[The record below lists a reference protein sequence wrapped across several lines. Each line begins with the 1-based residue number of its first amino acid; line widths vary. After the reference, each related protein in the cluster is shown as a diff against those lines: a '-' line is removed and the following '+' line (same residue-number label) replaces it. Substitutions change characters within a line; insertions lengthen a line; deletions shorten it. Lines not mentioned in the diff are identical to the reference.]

1 MAEQPS
7 YSTTKNGKRLIYI
20 DGVGWR
26 YATEHRMTRWPLWK
40 DSRKPG
46 TYMIT
51 LNINGSQKLLGTL
64 AGSSAAIYG
73 WMKEHPEEVKAAS
86 ADAYYYRHAL
96 LGTGAMPF
104 VLKPVVETTGHKE
117 QASDKAPASYMQ
129 ASYMQASY
137 KAHDSYKAPTS
148 YMQAS
153 YKVPDSYKATTSYKQ
168 ASYKAPDSYKATTS
182 YKQPSSCGGVSTPS
196 AKSRTHFPLPALSQ
210 PGAPHIE
217 LSTLGIKVKESLER
231 MPQVE
236 PKRELV
242 CYSRRP
248 THIHFIRAVRGE
260 LSRPIGTII
269 RSFMGATSRS
279 LHMLKAEGKIQWNS
293 AAASIAR
300 KASTEKPSLWQPG
313 YCIGICHT
321 EQKLHTRIGYVIEN
335 PFFGILETERHD
347 FMKRTMMLT
356 IKGRRYS
363 GYGNMLLLKEPDR
376 LQVFC
381 HRNHP
386 VTHEPY
392 HLTQDFR
399 EEKQAILN
407 AASDGVVI
415 ITPGISPGEAD
426 IMWSVLQNGGYVIN
440 IQQEEIPISDKWH
453 PEKERRIY
461 CSQGQMLV
469 LSVHDLP
476 HQTFYDCMGQ
486 EIPMT
491 TSYARFHLLNFVAE
505 ELCQEGIENECGLCI

>member
-64 AGSSAAIYG
+64 AGSSAAIYS
-73 WMKEHPEEVKAAS
+73 WMKEHHEEVKAAS
-86 ADAYYYRHAL
+86 DDAYYYRHAL

-117 QASDKAPASYMQ
+117 QASDKAPTSDKEQ
-129 ASYMQASY
+129 ASDRQAS
-137 KAHDSYKAPTS
+137 D
-148 YMQAS
+148 
-153 YKVPDSYKATTSYKQ
+153 KQ
-168 ASYKAPDSYKATTS
+168 A
-182 YKQPSSCGGVSTPS
+182 SCGGVSTPS

-217 LSTLGIKVKESLER
+217 LSPLGIKVKESLER

-236 PKRELV
+236 PKIELV
-242 CYSRRP
+242 CYSIMP
-248 THIHFIRAVRGE
+248 NHIHFIIAVRGE

-321 EQKLHTRIGYVIEN
+321 EQKLHTRIGYVMEN

-415 ITPGISPGEAD
+415 VTPGISQGEAD

-440 IQQEEIPISDKWH
+440 IQQEEIHISDKWH
-453 PEKERRIY
+453 PEKERRIF

>member
-117 QASDKAPASYMQ
+117 QAS
-129 ASYMQASY
+129 Y
-137 KAHDSYKAPTS
+137 KASDSYKAPTS
-148 YMQAS
+148 Y
-153 YKVPDSYKATTSYKQ
+153 
-168 ASYKAPDSYKATTS
+168 
-182 YKQPSSCGGVSTPS
+182 KQPSSFGGVSTPS

-210 PGAPHIE
+210 PCAPHIE
-217 LSTLGIKVKESLER
+217 LSPLGIKVKESLER

-236 PKRELV
+236 PKIELV
-242 CYSRRP
+242 CYTIMP
-248 THIHFIRAVRGE
+248 NHIHFIIAVRGE

-321 EQKLHTRIGYVIEN
+321 EQKLHTRIGYVMEN

-407 AASDGVVI
+407 AVADGVVI
-415 ITPGISPGEAD
+415 VTPGISPGESD

-486 EIPMT
+486 EIPMN

>member
-117 QASDKAPASYMQ
+117 QASDKAPTSYMQ
-129 ASYMQASY
+129 A
-137 KAHDSYKAPTS
+137 SYKAPTS

-153 YKVPDSYKATTSYKQ
+153 DMQT
-168 ASYKAPDSYKATTS
+168 SYKAPTS

-217 LSTLGIKVKESLER
+217 LSPLGIKVKESLER

-236 PKRELV
+236 PKIELV
-242 CYSRRP
+242 CYSIMP
-248 THIHFIRAVRGE
+248 NHIHFIIAVRGE
-260 LSRPIGTII
+260 LNRPIGTII

-347 FMKRTMMLT
+347 FIKRTMMLT

-392 HLTQDFR
+392 HLTQDFW

-407 AASDGVVI
+407 AAADGVVI
-415 ITPGISPGEAD
+415 VTPGISPGEAD
-426 IMWSVLQNGGYVIN
+426 IMWSVLQNGGNVIN

>member
-7 YSTTKNGKRLIYI
+7 YTTTKNGKRLIYI

-117 QASDKAPASYMQ
+117 QAS
-129 ASYMQASY
+129 
-137 KAHDSYKAPTS
+137 YKAPTS
-148 YMQAS
+148 YMQ
-153 YKVPDSYKATTSYKQ
+153 
-168 ASYKAPDSYKATTS
+168 
-182 YKQPSSCGGVSTPS
+182 PS

-217 LSTLGIKVKESLER
+217 LSPLGIKVKESLER

-236 PKRELV
+236 PKIELV
-242 CYSRRP
+242 CYSIMP
-248 THIHFIRAVRGE
+248 NHIHFIIAVRGE

-279 LHMLKAEGKIQWNS
+279 LHMLRTEGKIQWNS

-335 PFFGILETERHD
+335 PFFGILEAERHD

-363 GYGNMLLLKEPDR
+363 GYGNMLLLKEPER

-407 AASDGVVI
+407 AAADGVVI

>member
-26 YATEHRMTRWPLWK
+26 YATEHRMTHWPLWK

-104 VLKPVVETTGHKE
+104 VLKPVVETTDHKE
-117 QASDKAPASYMQ
+117 QASDKAP
-129 ASYMQASY
+129 
-137 KAHDSYKAPTS
+137 TS

-153 YKVPDSYKATTSYKQ
+153 DMQT
-168 ASYKAPDSYKATTS
+168 SYKAPTS

-217 LSTLGIKVKESLER
+217 LSPLGIKVKESLER

-236 PKRELV
+236 PKIELV
-242 CYSRRP
+242 CYSIMP
-248 THIHFIRAVRGE
+248 NHIHFIIAVRGE
-260 LSRPIGTII
+260 LNRPIGTII

-335 PFFGILETERHD
+335 PFFGILENERHD

-392 HLTQDFR
+392 HLTQDFW

-407 AASDGVVI
+407 AAADGVVI
-415 ITPGISPGEAD
+415 VTPGISPGEAD
-426 IMWSVLQNGGYVIN
+426 IMWSVLQNGGNVIN

>member
-1 MAEQPS
+1 
-7 YSTTKNGKRLIYI
+7 
-20 DGVGWR
+20 
-26 YATEHRMTRWPLWK
+26 MTRWPLWK

-117 QASDKAPASYMQ
+117 QASDKKQ
-129 ASYMQASY
+129 ARYMQASY
-137 KAHDSYKAPTS
+137 KAHDSY
-148 YMQAS
+148 M
-153 YKVPDSYKATTSYKQ
+153 Q
-168 ASYKAPDSYKATTS
+168 ASYKAPDSYKAPTS

-217 LSTLGIKVKESLER
+217 LSPLGIKVKESLER

-236 PKRELV
+236 PKIELV
-242 CYSRRP
+242 CYSIMP
-248 THIHFIRAVRGE
+248 NHIHFIIAVRGE

-279 LHMLKAEGKIQWNS
+279 LHMLKAEGKIQWNT

-321 EQKLHTRIGYVIEN
+321 EQKLHTRIGYVMEN

-407 AASDGVVI
+407 AAADGVVI
-415 ITPGISPGEAD
+415 VTPGISPGEAD

>member
-104 VLKPVVETTGHKE
+104 VLKPVVETTDHKE
-117 QASDKAPASYMQ
+117 QASDKAP
-129 ASYMQASY
+129 
-137 KAHDSYKAPTS
+137 TS

-153 YKVPDSYKATTSYKQ
+153 DMQT
-168 ASYKAPDSYKATTS
+168 SYKAPTS

-217 LSTLGIKVKESLER
+217 LSPLGIKVKESLER

-236 PKRELV
+236 PKIELV
-242 CYSRRP
+242 CYSIMP
-248 THIHFIRAVRGE
+248 NHIHFIIAVRGE
-260 LSRPIGTII
+260 LNRPIGTII

-321 EQKLHTRIGYVIEN
+321 EKKLHTRIGYVIEN

-392 HLTQDFR
+392 HLTQDFW

-407 AASDGVVI
+407 AAADGVVI
-415 ITPGISPGEAD
+415 VTPGISPGEAD
-426 IMWSVLQNGGYVIN
+426 IMWSVLQNGGFVIN

>member
-104 VLKPVVETTGHKE
+104 VLKPVVETTDHKE
-117 QASDKAPASYMQ
+117 QASDKAPTSYMQ
-129 ASYMQASY
+129 A
-137 KAHDSYKAPTS
+137 SYKAPTS

-153 YKVPDSYKATTSYKQ
+153 DMQT
-168 ASYKAPDSYKATTS
+168 SYKAPTS

-217 LSTLGIKVKESLER
+217 LSPLGIKVKESLER

-236 PKRELV
+236 PKIELV
-242 CYSRRP
+242 CYSIMP
-248 THIHFIRAVRGE
+248 NHIHFIIAVRGE
-260 LSRPIGTII
+260 LNRPIGTII

-335 PFFGILETERHD
+335 PFFGTLETERHD

-392 HLTQDFR
+392 HLTQDFW

-415 ITPGISPGEAD
+415 VTPGISPGEAD
-426 IMWSVLQNGGYVIN
+426 IMWSVLQNGSNVIN

>member
-104 VLKPVVETTGHKE
+104 VLKPVVETTDHKE
-117 QASDKAPASYMQ
+117 QASDKAP
-129 ASYMQASY
+129 
-137 KAHDSYKAPTS
+137 TS

-153 YKVPDSYKATTSYKQ
+153 D
-168 ASYKAPDSYKATTS
+168 KAPDSYKAPTS

-217 LSTLGIKVKESLER
+217 LSPLGIKVKESLER

-236 PKRELV
+236 PKIELV
-242 CYSRRP
+242 CYSIMP
-248 THIHFIRAVRGE
+248 NHIHFIIAVRGE
-260 LSRPIGTII
+260 LNRPIGTII

-407 AASDGVVI
+407 AAADGVVI
-415 ITPGISPGEAD
+415 VTPGISPGEAD
-426 IMWSVLQNGGYVIN
+426 IMWSVLQNGGFVIN

>member
-117 QASDKAPASYMQ
+117 QASYKAPA
-129 ASYMQASY
+129 
-137 KAHDSYKAPTS
+137 S

-153 YKVPDSYKATTSYKQ
+153 YKVPDSYKAP
-168 ASYKAPDSYKATTS
+168 AS

-217 LSTLGIKVKESLER
+217 LSPLGIKVKESLER

-236 PKRELV
+236 PKIELV
-242 CYSRRP
+242 CYSIMP
-248 THIHFIRAVRGE
+248 NHIHFIIAVRGE

-300 KASTEKPSLWQPG
+300 KASAEKPSLWQPG

-407 AASDGVVI
+407 AAADGVVI

>member
-7 YSTTKNGKRLIYI
+7 YSTTKNGKRLFYI
-20 DGVGWR
+20 EGVGWR

-117 QASDKAPASYMQ
+117 
-129 ASYMQASY
+129 
-137 KAHDSYKAPTS
+137 
-148 YMQAS
+148 
-153 YKVPDSYKATTSYKQ
+153 
-168 ASYKAPDSYKATTS
+168 
-182 YKQPSSCGGVSTPS
+182 PS

-217 LSTLGIKVKESLER
+217 LSPLGIKVKESLER

-236 PKRELV
+236 PKIELV
-242 CYSRRP
+242 CYSIMP
-248 THIHFIRAVRGE
+248 NHIHFIIAVRVE

-279 LHMLKAEGKIQWNS
+279 LHMLKAESKIQWNS

-363 GYGNMLLLKEPDR
+363 GYGNMLLQKEPDR

-381 HRNHP
+381 HRNHT

-407 AASDGVVI
+407 AAADGVVI

-453 PEKERRIY
+453 PEKERHIY

-469 LSVHDLP
+469 LSVHNLP

-491 TSYARFHLLNFVAE
+491 TSYARFHLLNFIAE

>member
-117 QASDKAPASYMQ
+117 QASDKKQ

-137 KAHDSYKAPTS
+137 KAPDSDKAP
-148 YMQAS
+148 
-153 YKVPDSYKATTSYKQ
+153 
-168 ASYKAPDSYKATTS
+168 TS

-217 LSTLGIKVKESLER
+217 LSPLGIKVKESLER

-236 PKRELV
+236 PKIELV
-242 CYSRRP
+242 CYSIMP
-248 THIHFIRAVRGE
+248 NHIHFIIAVRGE
-260 LSRPIGTII
+260 LNRPIGTII

-293 AAASIAR
+293 AAANIAR

-392 HLTQDFR
+392 HLTQDFM

-415 ITPGISPGEAD
+415 VTPGISPGEAD
-426 IMWSVLQNGGYVIN
+426 IMWSVLQNGGNVIN

>member
-1 MAEQPS
+1 MAEQSS

-51 LNINGSQKLLGTL
+51 LNINGSQKLLSTL

-73 WMKEHPEEVKAAS
+73 WMKEHPKEVKAAS

-117 QASDKAPASYMQ
+117 QAS
-129 ASYMQASY
+129 
-137 KAHDSYKAPTS
+137 
-148 YMQAS
+148 
-153 YKVPDSYKATTSYKQ
+153 
-168 ASYKAPDSYKATTS
+168 YKAPDSYKAPTS

-217 LSTLGIKVKESLER
+217 LSPLGIKVKESLER

-236 PKRELV
+236 PKIELV
-242 CYSRRP
+242 CYSIMP
-248 THIHFIRAVRGE
+248 NHIHFIIAVRGE

-279 LHMLKAEGKIQWNS
+279 LHMLRTEGKIQWNS

-407 AASDGVVI
+407 AAADGVVI

-505 ELCQEGIENECGLCI
+505 ELCQRHRE

>member
-104 VLKPVVETTGHKE
+104 VLKPVVETTDHKE
-117 QASDKAPASYMQ
+117 QASDKAP
-129 ASYMQASY
+129 
-137 KAHDSYKAPTS
+137 TS

-153 YKVPDSYKATTSYKQ
+153 D
-168 ASYKAPDSYKATTS
+168 KAPDSYKAPTS

-217 LSTLGIKVKESLER
+217 LSPLGIKVKESLER

-236 PKRELV
+236 PKIELV
-242 CYSRRP
+242 CYSIMP
-248 THIHFIRAVRGE
+248 NHIHFIIAVRGE
-260 LSRPIGTII
+260 LNRPIGTII

-313 YCIGICHT
+313 YCIGIFHT

-407 AASDGVVI
+407 AAADGVVI
-415 ITPGISPGEAD
+415 VTPGISPGEAD
-426 IMWSVLQNGGYVIN
+426 IMWSVIQNGGNVIN
-440 IQQEEIPISDKWH
+440 IQQEEIPINDKWH

>member
-64 AGSSAAIYG
+64 AGSSAAIYS

-117 QASDKAPASYMQ
+117 QASDKAPTSDKEQ
-129 ASYMQASY
+129 ASDRQAS
-137 KAHDSYKAPTS
+137 D
-148 YMQAS
+148 
-153 YKVPDSYKATTSYKQ
+153 KQ
-168 ASYKAPDSYKATTS
+168 A
-182 YKQPSSCGGVSTPS
+182 SCGGVSTPS

-217 LSTLGIKVKESLER
+217 LSPLGIKVKESLER

-236 PKRELV
+236 PKIELV
-242 CYSRRP
+242 CYSIMP
-248 THIHFIRAVRGE
+248 NHIHFIIAVRGE

-279 LHMLKAEGKIQWNS
+279 LHMLRTEGKIQWNS

-415 ITPGISPGEAD
+415 VTPGISPGEAD
-426 IMWSVLQNGGYVIN
+426 IMWSVLQNGGNVIN

>member
-117 QASDKAPASYMQ
+117 QASDKAP
-129 ASYMQASY
+129 
-137 KAHDSYKAPTS
+137 DSYKAP
-148 YMQAS
+148 
-153 YKVPDSYKATTSYKQ
+153 
-168 ASYKAPDSYKATTS
+168 TS

-217 LSTLGIKVKESLER
+217 LSPLGIKVKESLER

-236 PKRELV
+236 PKIELV
-242 CYSRRP
+242 CYSIMP
-248 THIHFIRAVRGE
+248 NHIHFIIAVRGE

-300 KASTEKPSLWQPG
+300 KASTEKPSLWLPG

-321 EQKLHTRIGYVIEN
+321 EQKLHTRIGYVMEN
-335 PFFGILETERHD
+335 PFFGILETERHY

-415 ITPGISPGEAD
+415 VTPGISPGEAD
-426 IMWSVLQNGGYVIN
+426 IMWSVLQNGGNVIN
-440 IQQEEIPISDKWH
+440 LQQEEIPISDKWH

>member
-64 AGSSAAIYG
+64 AGSCAAIYG

-137 KAHDSYKAPTS
+137 KAP
-148 YMQAS
+148 
-153 YKVPDSYKATTSYKQ
+153 
-168 ASYKAPDSYKATTS
+168 TS

-217 LSTLGIKVKESLER
+217 LSPLGIKVKESLER

-236 PKRELV
+236 PKIELV
-242 CYSRRP
+242 CYSIMP
-248 THIHFIRAVRGE
+248 NHIHFIIAVRGE

-293 AAASIAR
+293 AAANIAR

-321 EQKLHTRIGYVIEN
+321 EQKLHTRIGYVMEN

-415 ITPGISPGEAD
+415 VTPGISPGEAD
-426 IMWSVLQNGGYVIN
+426 IMWSVLQNGGNVIN

>member
-117 QASDKAPASYMQ
+117 QAS
-129 ASYMQASY
+129 
-137 KAHDSYKAPTS
+137 
-148 YMQAS
+148 
-153 YKVPDSYKATTSYKQ
+153 
-168 ASYKAPDSYKATTS
+168 YKAPDSYKAPTS

-217 LSTLGIKVKESLER
+217 LSPLGIKVKESLER

-236 PKRELV
+236 PKIELV
-242 CYSRRP
+242 CYSIMP
-248 THIHFIRAVRGE
+248 NHIHFIIAVRGE

-407 AASDGVVI
+407 AAADGVVI
-415 ITPGISPGEAD
+415 VTPGISPGEAD

>member
-117 QASDKAPASYMQ
+117 QASDKKQ

-137 KAHDSYKAPTS
+137 KAPDRDKAP
-148 YMQAS
+148 
-153 YKVPDSYKATTSYKQ
+153 
-168 ASYKAPDSYKATTS
+168 TS

-217 LSTLGIKVKESLER
+217 LSQLGIKVKESLER

-236 PKRELV
+236 PKIELV
-242 CYSRRP
+242 CYSIMP
-248 THIHFIRAVRGE
+248 NHIHFIIAVRGE

-279 LHMLKAEGKIQWNS
+279 LHMLRTEGKIQWNS

-407 AASDGVVI
+407 AAADGVVI
-415 ITPGISPGEAD
+415 VTPGISPGEAD

>member
-117 QASDKAPASYMQ
+117 QASDKAP
-129 ASYMQASY
+129 
-137 KAHDSYKAPTS
+137 TS

-153 YKVPDSYKATTSYKQ
+153 D
-168 ASYKAPDSYKATTS
+168 KAPDSYKAPTS

-217 LSTLGIKVKESLER
+217 LSPLGIKVKESLER

-236 PKRELV
+236 PKIELV
-242 CYSRRP
+242 CYSIMP
-248 THIHFIRAVRGE
+248 NHIHFIIAVRGE
-260 LSRPIGTII
+260 LNRPIGTII

-335 PFFGILETERHD
+335 PFFGILENERHD

-399 EEKQAILN
+399 EEKQAILY
-407 AASDGVVI
+407 AAADGVVI
-415 ITPGISPGEAD
+415 VTPGISPGEAD
-426 IMWSVLQNGGYVIN
+426 IMWSVLQNGGNVIN

>member
-51 LNINGSQKLLGTL
+51 LNINGRQKLLGTL

-117 QASDKAPASYMQ
+117 QAS
-129 ASYMQASY
+129 
-137 KAHDSYKAPTS
+137 
-148 YMQAS
+148 
-153 YKVPDSYKATTSYKQ
+153 
-168 ASYKAPDSYKATTS
+168 YKAPDSYKATTS

-210 PGAPHIE
+210 PCAPHIE
-217 LSTLGIKVKESLER
+217 LSPLGIKVKESLER

-236 PKRELV
+236 PKIELV
-242 CYSRRP
+242 CYSIMP
-248 THIHFIRAVRGE
+248 NHIHFIIAVRGE

-293 AAASIAR
+293 AAANIAR

-321 EQKLHTRIGYVIEN
+321 EQKLHTRIGYVMEN

-407 AASDGVVI
+407 AAADGVVI
-415 ITPGISPGEAD
+415 VTPGISPGEAD

>member
-117 QASDKAPASYMQ
+117 QAS
-129 ASYMQASY
+129 
-137 KAHDSYKAPTS
+137 YKAPTS

-153 YKVPDSYKATTSYKQ
+153 YKQT
-168 ASYKAPDSYKATTS
+168 
-182 YKQPSSCGGVSTPS
+182 SSCGGVSTPS

-217 LSTLGIKVKESLER
+217 LSLLGLKVKESLER

-236 PKRELV
+236 PKIELV
-242 CYSRRP
+242 CYSIMP
-248 THIHFIRAVRGE
+248 NHIHFIIAVRGE
-260 LSRPIGTII
+260 LRRPIGTVI

-279 LHMLKAEGKIQWNS
+279 LHMLNAEGKILWNS
-293 AAASIAR
+293 AAACIAR

-335 PFFGILETERHD
+335 PFFGILETECHD

-407 AASDGVVI
+407 AAADGVVI

>member
-104 VLKPVVETTGHKE
+104 VLKPVVETTDHKE
-117 QASDKAPASYMQ
+117 QASDKAP
-129 ASYMQASY
+129 
-137 KAHDSYKAPTS
+137 TS

-153 YKVPDSYKATTSYKQ
+153 DMQT
-168 ASYKAPDSYKATTS
+168 SYKAPTS

-217 LSTLGIKVKESLER
+217 LSPLGIKVKESLER

-236 PKRELV
+236 PKIELV
-242 CYSRRP
+242 CYSIMP
-248 THIHFIRAVRGE
+248 NHIHFIIAVRGE
-260 LSRPIGTII
+260 LNRPIGTII

-392 HLTQDFR
+392 HLTQDFW

-407 AASDGVVI
+407 AAADGVVI
-415 ITPGISPGEAD
+415 VTPGISPGEAD
-426 IMWSVLQNGGYVIN
+426 IMWSVLQNGGFVIN

>member
-117 QASDKAPASYMQ
+117 QASDMQ
-129 ASYMQASY
+129 ASDMQAS
-137 KAHDSYKAPTS
+137 DKAPTS

-153 YKVPDSYKATTSYKQ
+153 DMQT
-168 ASYKAPDSYKATTS
+168 SYKAPTS

-217 LSTLGIKVKESLER
+217 LSPLGIKVKESLER

-236 PKRELV
+236 PKIELV
-242 CYSRRP
+242 CYSIMP
-248 THIHFIRAVRGE
+248 NHIHFIIAVRGE
-260 LSRPIGTII
+260 LNRPIGTII

-335 PFFGILETERHD
+335 PFFGILENERHD

-392 HLTQDFR
+392 HLTQDFW

-415 ITPGISPGEAD
+415 VTPGISPGEAD
-426 IMWSVLQNGGYVIN
+426 IMWSVLQNGGNVIN
-440 IQQEEIPISDKWH
+440 IQQEEIPINDKWH

>member
-64 AGSSAAIYG
+64 AGSSAAIYD

-117 QASDKAPASYMQ
+117 QAS
-129 ASYMQASY
+129 
-137 KAHDSYKAPTS
+137 
-148 YMQAS
+148 
-153 YKVPDSYKATTSYKQ
+153 
-168 ASYKAPDSYKATTS
+168 YKAPDSYKAPTS

-217 LSTLGIKVKESLER
+217 LSPLGIKVKESLER

-236 PKRELV
+236 PKIELV
-242 CYSRRP
+242 CYSIMP
-248 THIHFIRAVRGE
+248 NHIHFIIAVRGE

-321 EQKLHTRIGYVIEN
+321 EQKLHTRIGYVMEN

-407 AASDGVVI
+407 AAADGVVI

-426 IMWSVLQNGGYVIN
+426 IMWSVLQNGGNVIN

>member
-137 KAHDSYKAPTS
+137 KAHDSD
-148 YMQAS
+148 M
-153 YKVPDSYKATTSYKQ
+153 Q
-168 ASYKAPDSYKATTS
+168 ASYKAPDSYKAPTS

-217 LSTLGIKVKESLER
+217 LSPLGIKVKESLER

-236 PKRELV
+236 PKIELV
-242 CYSRRP
+242 CYSIMP
-248 THIHFIRAVRGE
+248 NHIHFIIAVRGE

-321 EQKLHTRIGYVIEN
+321 EQKLHTRIGYVMEN

-407 AASDGVVI
+407 AAADGVVI
-415 ITPGISPGEAD
+415 VTPGISPGEAD
-426 IMWSVLQNGGYVIN
+426 IMWSVLQNGGNVIN

>member
-51 LNINGSQKLLGTL
+51 LNINGSQRLLGTL
-64 AGSSAAIYG
+64 AGSSAAIYS

-117 QASDKAPASYMQ
+117 QASYKAPASYM
-129 ASYMQASY
+129 
-137 KAHDSYKAPTS
+137 
-148 YMQAS
+148 
-153 YKVPDSYKATTSYKQ
+153 Q
-168 ASYKAPDSYKATTS
+168 ASYKAPDSYKAPAC

-217 LSTLGIKVKESLER
+217 LSLLGIKVKESLER

-236 PKRELV
+236 PKIELV
-242 CYSRRP
+242 CYSIMP
-248 THIHFIRAVRGE
+248 NHIHFIIAVRGE

-407 AASDGVVI
+407 AAADGVVI
-415 ITPGISPGEAD
+415 VTPGISPGEAD

>member
-117 QASDKAPASYMQ
+117 QASDKAP
-129 ASYMQASY
+129 
-137 KAHDSYKAPTS
+137 TS

-153 YKVPDSYKATTSYKQ
+153 DMQT
-168 ASYKAPDSYKATTS
+168 SYKAPTS

-217 LSTLGIKVKESLER
+217 LSPLGIKVKESLER

-236 PKRELV
+236 PKIELV
-242 CYSRRP
+242 CYSIMP
-248 THIHFIRAVRGE
+248 NHIHFIIAVRGE
-260 LSRPIGTII
+260 LNRPIGTII

-392 HLTQDFR
+392 HLTQDFW

-407 AASDGVVI
+407 AAADGVVI
-415 ITPGISPGEAD
+415 VTPGISPGEAD
-426 IMWSVLQNGGYVIN
+426 IMWSVLQNGGFVIN

>member
-1 MAEQPS
+1 
-7 YSTTKNGKRLIYI
+7 
-20 DGVGWR
+20 
-26 YATEHRMTRWPLWK
+26 
-40 DSRKPG
+40 
-46 TYMIT
+46 
-51 LNINGSQKLLGTL
+51 
-64 AGSSAAIYG
+64 
-73 WMKEHPEEVKAAS
+73 
-86 ADAYYYRHAL
+86 
-96 LGTGAMPF
+96 
-104 VLKPVVETTGHKE
+104 
-117 QASDKAPASYMQ
+117 
-129 ASYMQASY
+129 
-137 KAHDSYKAPTS
+137 
-148 YMQAS
+148 
-153 YKVPDSYKATTSYKQ
+153 
-168 ASYKAPDSYKATTS
+168 
-182 YKQPSSCGGVSTPS
+182 
-196 AKSRTHFPLPALSQ
+196 
-210 PGAPHIE
+210 
-217 LSTLGIKVKESLER
+217 
-231 MPQVE
+231 
-236 PKRELV
+236 
-242 CYSRRP
+242 
-248 THIHFIRAVRGE
+248 
-260 LSRPIGTII
+260 
-269 RSFMGATSRS
+269 MGATSRS
-279 LHMLKAEGKIQWNS
+279 LHMLRAEGKIQWNS

-300 KASTEKPSLWQPG
+300 KASTEKPSLWQSG

-381 HRNHP
+381 HRKHP

-407 AASDGVVI
+407 AAADGVVI
-415 ITPGISPGEAD
+415 VTPGISPGEAD

-461 CSQGQMLV
+461 CSQGRMLV

>member
-51 LNINGSQKLLGTL
+51 LNINGSQKLLGVL
-64 AGSSAAIYG
+64 AGSSAAIYS

-117 QASDKAPASYMQ
+117 QASYKAPASYMQ
-129 ASYMQASY
+129 ASY
-137 KAHDSYKAPTS
+137 
-148 YMQAS
+148 
-153 YKVPDSYKATTSYKQ
+153 
-168 ASYKAPDSYKATTS
+168 KAPDRDKAPAS
-182 YKQPSSCGGVSTPS
+182 YKQPASCGGVSTPS

-217 LSTLGIKVKESLER
+217 LSLLGKKVKESLER

-236 PKRELV
+236 PKIELV
-242 CYSRRP
+242 CYSIMP
-248 THIHFIRAVRGE
+248 NHIHFIIAVRGE

-279 LHMLKAEGKIQWNS
+279 LHMLRAEGKIQWNS
-293 AAASIAR
+293 AAACIAR

-407 AASDGVVI
+407 AAADGVVI

-486 EIPMT
+486 KIPMT

>member
-117 QASDKAPASYMQ
+117 QASYKAPASYMQ
-129 ASYMQASY
+129 ASY
-137 KAHDSYKAPTS
+137 KAP
-148 YMQAS
+148 
-153 YKVPDSYKATTSYKQ
+153 
-168 ASYKAPDSYKATTS
+168 TS

-217 LSTLGIKVKESLER
+217 LSPLGIKVKESLER

-236 PKRELV
+236 PKIELV
-242 CYSRRP
+242 CYSIMP
-248 THIHFIRAVRGE
+248 NHIHFIIAVRGE

-279 LHMLKAEGKIQWNS
+279 LHMLRTEGKIQWNS

-407 AASDGVVI
+407 AAADGVVI

>member
-117 QASDKAPASYMQ
+117 QASDKAQASDMQ
-129 ASYMQASY
+129 AS
-137 KAHDSYKAPTS
+137 DKAPTS

-153 YKVPDSYKATTSYKQ
+153 DMQT
-168 ASYKAPDSYKATTS
+168 SYKAPTS

-217 LSTLGIKVKESLER
+217 LSPLGIKVKESLER

-236 PKRELV
+236 PKIELV
-242 CYSRRP
+242 CYSIMP
-248 THIHFIRAVRGE
+248 NHIHFIIAVRGE
-260 LSRPIGTII
+260 LNRPIGTII

-415 ITPGISPGEAD
+415 VTPGISPCEAD
-426 IMWSVLQNGGYVIN
+426 IMWSVLQNGGFVIN

>member
-73 WMKEHPEEVKAAS
+73 WMKEHQEEVKDAS

-117 QASDKAPASYMQ
+117 QASDKKQANYMQTSYMQ
-129 ASYMQASY
+129 TI
-137 KAHDSYKAPTS
+137 YKAPTS
-148 YMQAS
+148 DM
-153 YKVPDSYKATTSYKQ
+153 Q
-168 ASYKAPDSYKATTS
+168 ASYKAPDSDKAPTS
-182 YKQPSSCGGVSTPS
+182 DKQPSSCGGVSTPS

-217 LSTLGIKVKESLER
+217 LSPLGINVKESLER

-236 PKRELV
+236 PKIELV
-242 CYSRRP
+242 CYSIMP
-248 THIHFIRAVRGE
+248 NHIHFIIAVRGE

-321 EQKLHTRIGYVIEN
+321 EQKLHTRIGYVMEN

-392 HLTQDFR
+392 HLTQDFM

-415 ITPGISPGEAD
+415 VTPGISPGEAD
-426 IMWSVLQNGGYVIN
+426 IMWSVLQNGGNVIN

>member
-104 VLKPVVETTGHKE
+104 VLKPVVETTDHKE
-117 QASDKAPASYMQ
+117 QASDKAP
-129 ASYMQASY
+129 
-137 KAHDSYKAPTS
+137 TS

-153 YKVPDSYKATTSYKQ
+153 DMQT
-168 ASYKAPDSYKATTS
+168 SYKAPTS

-217 LSTLGIKVKESLER
+217 LSPLGIKVKESLER

-236 PKRELV
+236 PKIELV
-242 CYSRRP
+242 CYSIMP
-248 THIHFIRAVRGE
+248 NHIHFIIAVRGE
-260 LSRPIGTII
+260 LNRPIGTII
-269 RSFMGATSRS
+269 HSFMGATSRS

-407 AASDGVVI
+407 AAADGVVI
-415 ITPGISPGEAD
+415 VTPGISPGEAD
-426 IMWSVLQNGGYVIN
+426 IMWSVLQNGGNVIN

>member
-104 VLKPVVETTGHKE
+104 VLKPVVETTDHKE
-117 QASDKAPASYMQ
+117 QASDKAP
-129 ASYMQASY
+129 
-137 KAHDSYKAPTS
+137 TS

-153 YKVPDSYKATTSYKQ
+153 DMQT
-168 ASYKAPDSYKATTS
+168 SYKAPTS

-217 LSTLGIKVKESLER
+217 LSPLGIKVKESLER

-236 PKRELV
+236 PKIELV
-242 CYSRRP
+242 CYSIMP
-248 THIHFIRAVRGE
+248 NHIHFIIAVRGE
-260 LSRPIGTII
+260 LNRPIGTII

-335 PFFGILETERHD
+335 PFFGILENERHD

-386 VTHEPY
+386 VTHDPY
-392 HLTQDFR
+392 HLTQDFW

-415 ITPGISPGEAD
+415 VTPGISPGEAD
-426 IMWSVLQNGGYVIN
+426 IMWSVLQNGGNVIN

>member
-129 ASYMQASY
+129 ASYMQASD
-137 KAHDSYKAPTS
+137 KAHDSDMQASYKAPTS
-148 YMQAS
+148 Y
-153 YKVPDSYKATTSYKQ
+153 
-168 ASYKAPDSYKATTS
+168 KAPDS

-217 LSTLGIKVKESLER
+217 LSPLGIKVKESLER

-236 PKRELV
+236 PKIELV
-242 CYSRRP
+242 CYSIMP
-248 THIHFIRAVRGE
+248 NHIHFIIAVRGE

-321 EQKLHTRIGYVIEN
+321 EQKLHTRIGYVMEN

-392 HLTQDFR
+392 LLTQDFR

-407 AASDGVVI
+407 AAADGVVI
-415 ITPGISPGEAD
+415 VTPGISPGEAD
-426 IMWSVLQNGGYVIN
+426 IMWSVLQNGGNVIN

>member
-104 VLKPVVETTGHKE
+104 VLKPVVETTDHKE
-117 QASDKAPASYMQ
+117 QASDKAPTSYMQ
-129 ASYMQASY
+129 A
-137 KAHDSYKAPTS
+137 SYKAPTS

-153 YKVPDSYKATTSYKQ
+153 DMQT
-168 ASYKAPDSYKATTS
+168 SYKAPTS

-217 LSTLGIKVKESLER
+217 LSPLGIKVKESLER

-236 PKRELV
+236 PKIELV
-242 CYSRRP
+242 CYSIMP
-248 THIHFIRAVRGE
+248 NHIHFIIAVRGE

-392 HLTQDFR
+392 HLTQDFW

-407 AASDGVVI
+407 AAADGVVI
-415 ITPGISPGEAD
+415 VTPGISPGEAD
-426 IMWSVLQNGGYVIN
+426 IMWSVLQNGGNVIN

>member
-104 VLKPVVETTGHKE
+104 VLKPVVETTDHKE
-117 QASDKAPASYMQ
+117 QASDKAPTSYMQ
-129 ASYMQASY
+129 A
-137 KAHDSYKAPTS
+137 SYKAPTS

-153 YKVPDSYKATTSYKQ
+153 DMQT
-168 ASYKAPDSYKATTS
+168 SYKAPTS

-217 LSTLGIKVKESLER
+217 LSPLGIKVKESLER

-236 PKRELV
+236 PKIELV
-242 CYSRRP
+242 CYSIMP
-248 THIHFIRAVRGE
+248 NHIHFIIAVRGE
-260 LSRPIGTII
+260 LNRPIGTII

-335 PFFGILETERHD
+335 PFFGILENERHD

-392 HLTQDFR
+392 HLTQDFW

-407 AASDGVVI
+407 AAADGVVI
-415 ITPGISPGEAD
+415 VTPGISPGEAD
-426 IMWSVLQNGGYVIN
+426 IMWSVLQNGGNVIN

>member
-104 VLKPVVETTGHKE
+104 VLKPVVETTDHKE
-117 QASDKAPASYMQ
+117 QA
-129 ASYMQASY
+129 
-137 KAHDSYKAPTS
+137 SYKAPTS

-153 YKVPDSYKATTSYKQ
+153 DMQT
-168 ASYKAPDSYKATTS
+168 SYKAPTS

-217 LSTLGIKVKESLER
+217 LSPLGIKVKESLER

-236 PKRELV
+236 PKIELV
-242 CYSRRP
+242 CYSIMP
-248 THIHFIRAVRGE
+248 NHIHFIIAVRGE
-260 LSRPIGTII
+260 LNRPIGTII

-407 AASDGVVI
+407 AAADGVVI
-415 ITPGISPGEAD
+415 VTPGISPGEAD
-426 IMWSVLQNGGYVIN
+426 IMWSVLQNGGFVIN

>member
-64 AGSSAAIYG
+64 AGSSATIYG

-129 ASYMQASY
+129 ASN
-137 KAHDSYKAPTS
+137 KA
-148 YMQAS
+148 
-153 YKVPDSYKATTSYKQ
+153 PDSYKATTSYK
-168 ASYKAPDSYKATTS
+168 APTS

-217 LSTLGIKVKESLER
+217 LSPLGIKVKESLER

-236 PKRELV
+236 PKIELV
-242 CYSRRP
+242 CYSIMP
-248 THIHFIRAVRGE
+248 NHIHFIIAVRGE

-407 AASDGVVI
+407 AAADGVVI
-415 ITPGISPGEAD
+415 VTPGISPGEAD

-440 IQQEEIPISDKWH
+440 IQQEEIPVSDKWH